1 MSNNKHDA
9 AYHGA
14 EPAHEVEYFDPP
26 RREPTKRERKLA
38 ELEARYEEAVA
49 QARAVPSFYTRR
61 EVKRADRARK
71 TARLPLAARVAAP
84 VVMVGV
90 ILALFAGCVA
100 NARAGAE
107 HQACVDRLVAE
118 RGYDAPNQEILDEC
132 R

>member
-14 EPAHEVEYFDPP
+14 EPEHEVEFFDPP

-38 ELEARYEEAVA
+38 ELETRYEEAVE

-61 EVKRADRARK
+61 QVKAADRARK
-71 TARLPLAARVAAP
+71 AARLPMPARVAAG
-84 VVMVGV
+84 VVMVAV
-90 ILALFAGCVA
+90 ILGVFAGCVA
-100 NARAGAE
+100 NSRAGAE
-107 HQACVDRLVAE
+107 HQACVDQLVAE
-118 RGYDAPNQEILDEC
+118 RGLDAPNADILEEC